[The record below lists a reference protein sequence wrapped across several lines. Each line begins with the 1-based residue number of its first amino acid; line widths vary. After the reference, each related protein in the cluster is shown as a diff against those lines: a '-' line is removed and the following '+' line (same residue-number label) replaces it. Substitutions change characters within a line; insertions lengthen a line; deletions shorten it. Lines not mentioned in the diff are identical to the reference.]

1 MYQTCMVW
9 NTGNSTPL
17 LLIVRGVTV
26 LELQYTA
33 WCISEGSYSCY
44 LSWINSFHQCSLCTD
59 DIYRSNIIPRS
70 RHQYH
75 SVHIQHMYRSSRH
88 PIWSIGNCKCLSNI
102 LEGLQEQASLYCII
116 YLCTWPQELCI
127 KGGS

>member
-33 WCISEGSYSCY
+33 WCISEGS
-44 LSWINSFHQCSLCTD
+44 F
-59 DIYRSNIIPRS
+59 YRDPQTKVASSPELTVFI
-70 RHQYH
+70 
-75 SVHIQHMYRSSRH
+75 SVHYRWYIQ
-88 PIWSIGNCKCLSNI
+88 
-102 LEGLQEQASLYCII
+102 
-116 YLCTWPQELCI
+116 I
-127 KGGS
+127 KHNSQI

>member
-33 WCISEGSYSCY
+33 WCISEGSFYRDPQTKVYS
-44 LSWINSFHQCSLCTD
+44 
-59 DIYRSNIIPRS
+59 
-70 RHQYH
+70 
-75 SVHIQHMYRSSRH
+75 
-88 PIWSIGNCKCLSNI
+88 
-102 LEGLQEQASLYCII
+102 
-116 YLCTWPQELCI
+116 
-127 KGGS
+127 